1 MHYAEINPA
10 TNEVLRVIV
19 CDSQTWCEQNLG
31 GKWARTYYSTPG
43 KNYAG
48 QGYIYYPEKENF
60 SAPQPYPSWTLDDSL
75 HWQPPVPYPTD
86 NPTADEPGAAPTP
99 YTWDEATQS
108 WIKVSQAT

>member
-1 MHYAEINPA
+1 MHYAEINPT

-60 SAPQPYPSWTLDDSL
+60 SAPQPYPSWTLDDNL
-75 HWQPPVPYPTD
+75 HWQPPVPYPT
-86 NPTADEPGAAPTP
+86 NNEAEALSVP

-108 WIKVSQAT
+108 WTPINTV